1 MNLLKGMQD
10 MEHQGITHVVFETD
24 SKSMVNA
31 IYNLHGGASEF
42 SFLFVILNMISNSN
56 FVVKFIK

>member
-1 MNLLKGMQD
+1 MNLLKAMQD

-42 SFLFVILNMISNSN
+42 SFLFVILNMSD
-56 FVVKFIK
+56 IKLKLCGKVY